1 MQTKVCLAPLKKI
14 GCCAA
19 ETLKGKAVERH
30 NDNDRHARS
39 FRGAATA
46 MLFSGIEFFDVTLYA
61 IFALTIGRTFFPSDN
76 PETQLLATLAIFG
89 ASFVARPFGGVIVG
103 IFADRHGRRAA
114 LILTAGAMATATAV
128 IALMPGY
135 DHVGWIAPAVILLA
149 RLVQGFAF
157 GGEIG
162 PSTAYAYEIAPP
174 RRRNLYA
181 SWQPAGQG
189 LATML
194 AAIFGL
200 ALGAILGQGA
210 LDEWGWRIPFLVG
223 SLVLWIALVLR
234 RSMSETLPRAP
245 EAVRGSGDRSI
256 VELLTRYPTTL
267 VAIASQ
273 IAFGTIS
280 IYVCTY
286 MNTYLQKTFAL
297 PPTISYTATAV
308 AGLSICTGSVAGG
321 LLADAFG
328 YRRVIYWSRA
338 VLLFAIYPLFSV
350 AHMSIYGVLLLSSA
364 FPFLA
369 MVSGGASFGAI
380 TGALPVSLRSTG
392 LSVTYAVVV
401 CLLGGSIQFVM
412 TALIAFTGD
421 QLVPAY
427 CMIVATLV
435 GIAGVP
441 WLSGSRSLRPLE
453 GARA

>member
-1 MQTKVCLAPLKKI
+1 M
-14 GCCAA
+14 G
-19 ETLKGKAVERH
+19 RH
-30 NDNDRHARS
+30 DDDGRDDRS

-46 MLFSGIEFFDVTLYA
+46 MVCSGVEFFDVTLYA
-61 IFALTIGRTFFPSDN
+61 IFAMAIGRTYFPSEN
-76 PETQLLATLAIFG
+76 AETQLLATLAIFG
-89 ASFVARPFGGVIVG
+89 ASFVARPFGSVIVG

-114 LILTAGAMATATAV
+114 LVLTASAMATATAV
-128 IALMPGY
+128 VALMPGY
-135 DHVGWIAPAVILLA
+135 HQVGWVAPAMILLA

-174 RRRNLYA
+174 QRRNLYA

-189 LATML
+189 LATMV

-210 LDEWGWRIPFLVG
+210 LVEWGWRIPFLFG
-223 SLVLWIALVLR
+223 SVVLWIALLLR
-234 RSMSETLPRAP
+234 RAMSETLPRAP
-245 EAVRGSGDRSI
+245 EAVRGRRDRSI
-256 VELLTRYPTTL
+256 MKLLTKYPTTL

-273 IAFGTIS
+273 IVFGTIS
-280 IYVCTY
+280 IYACTY
-286 MNTYLQKTFAL
+286 MNTYLQKISAL
-297 PPTISYTATAV
+297 PPSISYTATAV
-308 AGLSICTGSVAGG
+308 TGLSICAGSVAGG
-321 LLADAFG
+321 ALADAFG

-350 AHMSIYGVLLLSSA
+350 AHISIYGVLLLSSA

-380 TGALPVSLRSTG
+380 TNALPPSLRSTG

-427 CMIVATLV
+427 CMIVATLI

-441 WLSGSRSLRPLE
+441 WLSPSRSPRPLE
-453 GARA
+453 VARA